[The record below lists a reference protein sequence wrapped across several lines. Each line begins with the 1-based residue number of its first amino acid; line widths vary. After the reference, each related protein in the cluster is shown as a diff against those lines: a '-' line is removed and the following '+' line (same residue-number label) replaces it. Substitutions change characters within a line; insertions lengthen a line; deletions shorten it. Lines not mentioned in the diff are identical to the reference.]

1 MPHANQLI
9 QQSQPRLRGLSP
21 APTAQ
26 LHRANGRPGSAIRG
40 PAPSPLPAP
49 APGRAPHLWSALCG
63 PTPPTFATPC
73 PRTWRTA
80 PPTRARSDRRP
91 TAPLPWRASSARA
104 AAGTPSADRSSDG
117 VADVADLMGPGAA
130 RSRCSS
136 SCAIGASSSAV
147 GISKLARGGCPI
159 SLQGNTAPPP
169 GGVRSANSSCR
180 SCGAPRGPLPVPWPI
195 SRGDST
201 RLVGGASSITSRPD
215 DAQNWPHT
223 RRKGEHPFPGSD
235 DGFASSSPPATAA
248 GAASHSARG
257 ARACHVRAG
266 ALSPATSTM
275 IPHPA
280 AAVVAVGAAAVWND

>member
-91 TAPLPWRASSARA
+91 TAPLPCGGRARLKPRQPLRLQIGHRTAWPTWRISWGPAPPAAGVPPPARSALRAPPSASRSSRA
-104 AAGTPSADRSSDG
+104 AAARYPCREIRRRPPAEFDRQIHL
-117 VADVADLMGPGAA
+117 VAPVALPAVRFPCLGRFPGATLP
-130 RSRCSS
+130 
-136 SCAIGASSSAV
+136 GLLGELQAS
-147 GISKLARGGCPI
+147 
-159 SLQGNTAPPP
+159 
-169 GGVRSANSSCR
+169 
-180 SCGAPRGPLPVPWPI
+180 PRG
-195 SRGDST
+195 RM
-201 RLVGGASSITSRPD
+201 
-215 DAQNWPHT
+215 T
-223 RRKGEHPFPGSD
+223 RRIGRIRGERGNIHFPAPTTALQAARHQPRQRARQAIALGVLELVM
-235 DGFASSSPPATAA
+235 FEPA
-248 GAASHSARG
+248 
-257 ARACHVRAG
+257 
-266 ALSPATSTM
+266 L
-275 IPHPA
+275 
-280 AAVVAVGAAAVWND
+280 